1 LEPDSGSLSFIRL
14 KPFATVGALALALL
28 TAACGAQSSAL
39 YRWGDYENV
48 LYDAYVRPGK
58 ADPTAQL
65 SRLTEDVTRTQ
76 AAGQRVPPGV
86 HAHLGYLYYGQGQLD
101 AAYEQFATEKAL
113 FPESGHFVDGILA
126 RMTKQKQERKQ
137 EMKKD

>member
-1 LEPDSGSLSFIRL
+1 LSVARL
-14 KPFATVGALALALL
+14 KLHPLKRFARAGALAVALF
-28 TAACGAQSSAL
+28 TSACSAQSSSL
-39 YRWGDYENV
+39 YRWGDYEDV
-48 LYDAYVRPGK
+48 LYDLYIRPGK

-86 HAHLGYLYYGQGQLD
+86 HAHLGYLYYSQGQLD

-113 FPESGHFVDGILA
+113 FPESAHFVDGILA
-126 RMTKQKQERKQ
+126 RMTKQKQD
-137 EMKKD
+137 KKK

>member
-1 LEPDSGSLSFIRL
+1 LEPDAGSLSVSRL
-14 KPFATVGALALALL
+14 KLFVRAGAVALALL
-28 TAACGAQSSAL
+28 TSACGAQSSAL
-39 YRWGDYENV
+39 YRWGDYEGV
-48 LYDAYVRPGK
+48 LYDMYVQPGK
-58 ADPTAQL
+58 ADPTAQI

-126 RMTKQKQERKQ
+126 RMKKQQQQNGKE
-137 EMKKD
+137 

>member
-1 LEPDSGSLSFIRL
+1 LSVARL
-14 KPFATVGALALALL
+14 KLHPLKRFARASVLALALF
-28 TAACGAQSSAL
+28 TSACSTQSSSL
-39 YRWGDYENV
+39 YRWGDYEGV
-48 LYDAYVRPGK
+48 LYDLYIRPGK

-86 HAHLGYLYYGQGQLD
+86 HAHLGFLYYSQGQLD

-126 RMTKQKQERKQ
+126 RMTKQQQEKKQ
-137 EMKKD
+137 